1 MANKNKLRHK
11 NSKSVLKTGLILIS
25 VIGVITFL
33 IISYLIYSLQC
44 YAYDNNISSDNL
56 NLSVLI
62 KSMPYWTN
70 PTFTAPFDLGAILQ
84 IHGSLWYVYIV
95 LLSLL
100 LLSLLGKNY
109 DDYKGVEAGSA
120 EWATKR
126 DEKEN
131 SDTTGIPIGNGFYVT
146 VNNPKNCYY
155 EPHNLNEIVIGGP
168 GAGKSFRKIKPDI
181 MQMFGSYVVTDP
193 KGELYRDTAKLLM
206 ENGYKVRVFNL
217 INIKKTNAYNPF
229 VYINEEQDIVVLA
242 NTFINA
248 SAGDD
253 DKEDF
258 WSGSA
263 KSLLAAIMVYLWKA
277 KGEIKCFGRVVR
289 LLNSITYKNGK
300 IDELCELA
308 RCLNKHAIE
317 HPYDAATINWNGI
330 KGTPEETMG
339 GIAKTLSTR
348 LDLWAVED
356 INDLTVIDEM
366 DFDNVGVEK
375 TAIFLIVPPAD
386 TTYKAICN
394 MFYSQLFSR
403 LMYCAN
409 FKHNGRLPLLVSV
422 ELDEFANIGR
432 IPNFDKITA
441 VIRSNNIRAC
451 IVLQSLPQL
460 KALYKEN
467 WESIIGYCS
476 LFTYLG
482 APDLDTRK
490 YIVEMLD
497 KTTVRID
504 TRGHSQGTTSGGS
517 SSDNES
523 YQGRD
528 LLTTSELRRAFKASP
543 KIKKK
548 YGGYMIEFLD
558 EYPPFWLY
566 KFDTLSH
573 PLIDKVG
580 SSFPSGIPNNTDINK
595 MYSDNEQIQKLKEVK
610 TKMAQLMEQSVS
622 EEKAMREQSVQK
634 QAEQEHIEQ
643 TELQRQF
650 EEAAR
655 DAQLSE
661 HQNVLAEIGEEE
673 LIADYEIPTIDEF
686 IG

>member
-44 YAYDNNISSDNL
+44 YAYDNNISSDNI

-62 KSMPYWTN
+62 IM
-70 PTFTAPFDLGAILQ
+70 Q
-84 IHGSLWYVYIV
+84 MHGSVWYIYVV
-95 LLSLL
+95 ALSLL
-100 LLSLLGKNY
+100 ALMLFSKNY

-120 EWATKR
+120 NWATKR

-146 VNNPKNCYY
+146 VNNPKSCYY

-181 MQMFGSYVVTDP
+181 IQMFGSYVVTDP

-263 KSLLAAIMVYLWKA
+263 KSLLTAIMVYLWKA

-356 INDLTVIDEM
+356 VNDLTVIDEM

-490 YIVEMLD
+490 YIVEML
-497 KTTVRID
+497 
-504 TRGHSQGTTSGGS
+504 
-517 SSDNES
+517 
-523 YQGRD
+523 
-528 LLTTSELRRAFKASP
+528 
-543 KIKKK
+543 
-548 YGGYMIEFLD
+548 GYMIEFLD

-643 TELQRQF
+643 AELQRQF

>member
-1 MANKNKLRHK
+1 MQTKKGNRYEKQTQKNVELSFICRYCYVGNKPEHICGYNNEYRKRL
-11 NSKSVLKTGLILIS
+11 KSE
-25 VIGVITFL
+25 VI
-33 IISYLIYSLQC
+33 C
-44 YAYDNNISSDNL
+44 
-56 NLSVLI
+56 
-62 KSMPYWTN
+62 
-70 PTFTAPFDLGAILQ
+70 
-84 IHGSLWYVYIV
+84 
-95 LLSLL
+95 
-100 LLSLLGKNY
+100 
-109 DDYKGVEAGSA
+109 
-120 EWATKR
+120 
-126 DEKEN
+126 
-131 SDTTGIPIGNGFYVT
+131 
-146 VNNPKNCYY
+146 
-155 EPHNLNEIVIGGP
+155 
-168 GAGKSFRKIKPDI
+168 
-181 MQMFGSYVVTDP
+181 
-193 KGELYRDTAKLLM
+193 
-206 ENGYKVRVFNL
+206 
-217 INIKKTNAYNPF
+217 
-229 VYINEEQDIVVLA
+229 
-242 NTFINA
+242 
-248 SAGDD
+248 
-253 DKEDF
+253 
-258 WSGSA
+258 
-263 KSLLAAIMVYLWKA
+263 
-277 KGEIKCFGRVVR
+277 
-289 LLNSITYKNGK
+289 
-300 IDELCELA
+300 
-308 RCLNKHAIE
+308 
-317 HPYDAATINWNGI
+317 YDAATINWNGI

-356 INDLTVIDEM
+356 VNDLTVIDEM
-366 DFDNVGVEK
+366 DFDNIGVEK

-394 MFYSQLFSR
+394 MFYSQLFAR

-409 FKHNGRLPLLVSV
+409 FKHNGRLPLLVSI

-441 VIRSNNIRAC
+441 VIRSNNIRVC
-451 IVLQSLPQL
+451 VVLQSLPQL
-460 KALYKEN
+460 KALYKDN
-467 WESIIGYCS
+467 WESIIGNCS

-482 APDLDTRK
+482 APDLETRK
-490 YIVEMLD
+490 YIVEKLD

-528 LLTTSELRRAFKASP
+528 LLTTSELLRAFKASP

-558 EYPPFWLY
+558 EYPPFWLH

-580 SSFPSGIPNNTDINK
+580 SSFPSGIPNNTDINE

-634 QAEQEHIEQ
+634 QAEQERVEQ
-643 TELQRQF
+643 AELQRQF

-661 HQNVLAEIGEEE
+661 HQNILAEIDEEE

>member
-1 MANKNKLRHK
+1 M
-11 NSKSVLKTGLILIS
+11 
-25 VIGVITFL
+25 
-33 IISYLIYSLQC
+33 
-44 YAYDNNISSDNL
+44 
-56 NLSVLI
+56 
-62 KSMPYWTN
+62 
-70 PTFTAPFDLGAILQ
+70 
-84 IHGSLWYVYIV
+84 
-95 LLSLL
+95 
-100 LLSLLGKNY
+100 
-109 DDYKGVEAGSA
+109 
-120 EWATKR
+120 
-126 DEKEN
+126 
-131 SDTTGIPIGNGFYVT
+131 
-146 VNNPKNCYY
+146 
-155 EPHNLNEIVIGGP
+155 
-168 GAGKSFRKIKPDI
+168 
-181 MQMFGSYVVTDP
+181 
-193 KGELYRDTAKLLM
+193 
-206 ENGYKVRVFNL
+206 
-217 INIKKTNAYNPF
+217 
-229 VYINEEQDIVVLA
+229 A

-356 INDLTVIDEM
+356 VNDLTVIDEM
-366 DFDNVGVEK
+366 DFDNIGVEK

-441 VIRSNNIRAC
+441 VIRSNNIRVC
-451 IVLQSLPQL
+451 VVLQSLPQL
-460 KALYKEN
+460 KALYKDN
-467 WESIIGYCS
+467 WESIIGNCS

-482 APDLDTRK
+482 APDLETRK
-490 YIVEMLD
+490 YIVEKLD

-528 LLTTSELRRAFKASP
+528 LLTTSELLRAFKASP

-573 PLIDKVG
+573 PLISKVG
-580 SSFPSGIPNNTDINK
+580 SSFPSGIPNNTDINE

-622 EEKAMREQSVQK
+622 EEKAMREQSEQK
-634 QAEQEHIEQ
+634 QAEQERVEQ
-643 TELQRQF
+643 AELQRQF

-661 HQNVLAEIGEEE
+661 HQSVLAEIDEEE

>member
-1 MANKNKLRHK
+1 M
-11 NSKSVLKTGLILIS
+11 
-25 VIGVITFL
+25 
-33 IISYLIYSLQC
+33 
-44 YAYDNNISSDNL
+44 D
-56 NLSVLI
+56 
-62 KSMPYWTN
+62 
-70 PTFTAPFDLGAILQ
+70 
-84 IHGSLWYVYIV
+84 
-95 LLSLL
+95 
-100 LLSLLGKNY
+100 
-109 DDYKGVEAGSA
+109 
-120 EWATKR
+120 
-126 DEKEN
+126 
-131 SDTTGIPIGNGFYVT
+131 
-146 VNNPKNCYY
+146 
-155 EPHNLNEIVIGGP
+155 
-168 GAGKSFRKIKPDI
+168 
-181 MQMFGSYVVTDP
+181 
-193 KGELYRDTAKLLM
+193 
-206 ENGYKVRVFNL
+206 NGYKVRVFNL

-229 VYINEEQDIVVLA
+229 VYINDEQDIVVLA

-263 KSLLAAIMVYLWKA
+263 KSLLTAIMIYLWKA
-277 KGEIKCFGRVVR
+277 EGEVKCFGRVVR
-289 LLNSITYKNGK
+289 LLNSITYKNGR

-308 RCLNKHAIE
+308 RCLNKHSIE
-317 HPYDAATINWNGI
+317 HPCDAATINWNGI

-356 INDLTVIDEM
+356 VNDLTVIDEM
-366 DFDNVGVEK
+366 DFDNIGVEK

-441 VIRSNNIRAC
+441 VIRSNNIRVC
-451 IVLQSLPQL
+451 VVLQSLPQL
-460 KALYKEN
+460 KALYKDN
-467 WESIIGYCS
+467 WESIIGNCS

-482 APDLDTRK
+482 APDLETRK
-490 YIVEMLD
+490 YIVEKLD

-528 LLTTSELRRAFKASP
+528 LLTTSELLRAFKASP

-573 PLIDKVG
+573 PLISKVG
-580 SSFPSGIPNNTDINK
+580 SSFPSGIPNNTDINE

-622 EEKAMREQSVQK
+622 EEKAMREQSEQK
-634 QAEQEHIEQ
+634 QAEQERVEQ
-643 TELQRQF
+643 AELQRQF

-661 HQNVLAEIGEEE
+661 HQSVLAEIDEEE

>member
-11 NSKSVLKTGLILIS
+11 NSKSVLKTAIILFGI
-25 VIGVITFL
+25 IGIITFL
-33 IISYLIYSLQC
+33 IITYFIYCLQC
-44 YAYDNNISSDNL
+44 YAYDNSIPSEQLS
-56 NLSVLI
+56 LSVLI

-70 PTFTAPFDLGAILQ
+70 PTFTAPFDIGAIMQ
-84 IHGSLWYVYIV
+84 MHGSVWYIYVV
-95 LLSLL
+95 ALSLL
-100 LLSLLGKNY
+100 ALMLFSKNY

-120 EWATKR
+120 DWATKR

-131 SDTTGIPIGNGFYVT
+131 SDETGIPIGNKFYVT
-146 VNNPKNCYY
+146 VNNPQGRYY

-181 MQMFGSYVVTDP
+181 IQMYGSYVVTDP

-206 ENGYKVRVFNL
+206 DNGYKVRVFNL

-229 VYINEEQDIVVLA
+229 VYINDEQDIVVLA

-263 KSLLAAIMVYLWKA
+263 KSLLTAIMIYLWKA
-277 KGEIKCFGRVVR
+277 EGEVKCFGRVVR
-289 LLNSITYKNGK
+289 LLNSITYKNGR

-308 RCLNKHAIE
+308 RCLNKHSIE
-317 HPYDAATINWNGI
+317 HPCDAATINWNGI

-409 FKHNGRLPLLVSV
+409 FKHNGRLPLLMSV

-451 IVLQSLPQL
+451 IVL
-460 KALYKEN
+460 
-467 WESIIGYCS
+467 
-476 LFTYLG
+476 
-482 APDLDTRK
+482 
-490 YIVEMLD
+490 
-497 KTTVRID
+497 
-504 TRGHSQGTTSGGS
+504 
-517 SSDNES
+517 
-523 YQGRD
+523 
-528 LLTTSELRRAFKASP
+528 
-543 KIKKK
+543 
-548 YGGYMIEFLD
+548 
-558 EYPPFWLY
+558 
-566 KFDTLSH
+566 
-573 PLIDKVG
+573 
-580 SSFPSGIPNNTDINK
+580 
-595 MYSDNEQIQKLKEVK
+595 
-610 TKMAQLMEQSVS
+610 
-622 EEKAMREQSVQK
+622 
-634 QAEQEHIEQ
+634 
-643 TELQRQF
+643 
-650 EEAAR
+650 
-655 DAQLSE
+655 
-661 HQNVLAEIGEEE
+661 
-673 LIADYEIPTIDEF
+673 
-686 IG
+686 

>member
-1 MANKNKLRHK
+1 MMKWINGKIEQFKELDRKEKFMLILPYAFCIFLCSRVVELYRLCNGDFVKVMYNIEYLYKSFPHFSCKDVLYGTLIGWGIITYSRYETRLHRKNTRKGIEYGSARWGTEKDIKPFIDENPLNNIILSKTEMLTMKPKMKLFELNRNKNVVVYG
-11 NSKSVLKTGLILIS
+11 SSGSGKTFSFVKPNLM
-25 VIGVITFL
+25 
-33 IISYLIYSLQC
+33 QC
-44 YAYDNNISSDNL
+44 Y
-56 NLSVLI
+56 
-62 KSMPYWTN
+62 
-70 PTFTAPFDLGAILQ
+70 
-84 IHGSLWYVYIV
+84 
-95 LLSLL
+95 
-100 LLSLLGKNY
+100 
-109 DDYKGVEAGSA
+109 
-120 EWATKR
+120 
-126 DEKEN
+126 
-131 SDTTGIPIGNGFYVT
+131 
-146 VNNPKNCYY
+146 
-155 EPHNLNEIVIGGP
+155 
-168 GAGKSFRKIKPDI
+168 
-181 MQMFGSYVVTDP
+181 GSYVVTDP

-229 VYINEEQDIVVLA
+229 VYINEDQDIVVLA
-242 NTFINA
+242 HTFINA

-263 KSLLAAIMVYLWKA
+263 KSLLTAIMVYLWKA

-356 INDLTVIDEM
+356 VNDLTVIDEM
-366 DFDNVGVEK
+366 DFDNIGVEK

-394 MFYSQLFSR
+394 MLYSQLFSR

-460 KALYKEN
+460 KALYKDN

-523 YQGRD
+523 YQGR
-528 LLTTSELRRAFKASP
+528 LRRHRKSKRNMA
-543 KIKKK
+543 
-548 YGGYMIEFLD
+548 
-558 EYPPFWLY
+558 
-566 KFDTLSH
+566 
-573 PLIDKVG
+573 
-580 SSFPSGIPNNTDINK
+580 DI
-595 MYSDNEQIQKLKEVK
+595 
-610 TKMAQLMEQSVS
+610 
-622 EEKAMREQSVQK
+622 
-634 QAEQEHIEQ
+634 
-643 TELQRQF
+643 
-650 EEAAR
+650 
-655 DAQLSE
+655 
-661 HQNVLAEIGEEE
+661 
-673 LIADYEIPTIDEF
+673 
-686 IG
+686 

>member
-1 MANKNKLRHK
+1 M
-11 NSKSVLKTGLILIS
+11 I
-25 VIGVITFL
+25 
-33 IISYLIYSLQC
+33 
-44 YAYDNNISSDNL
+44 
-56 NLSVLI
+56 
-62 KSMPYWTN
+62 
-70 PTFTAPFDLGAILQ
+70 
-84 IHGSLWYVYIV
+84 
-95 LLSLL
+95 
-100 LLSLLGKNY
+100 
-109 DDYKGVEAGSA
+109 
-120 EWATKR
+120 
-126 DEKEN
+126 
-131 SDTTGIPIGNGFYVT
+131 
-146 VNNPKNCYY
+146 
-155 EPHNLNEIVIGGP
+155 
-168 GAGKSFRKIKPDI
+168 
-181 MQMFGSYVVTDP
+181 
-193 KGELYRDTAKLLM
+193 
-206 ENGYKVRVFNL
+206 
-217 INIKKTNAYNPF
+217 
-229 VYINEEQDIVVLA
+229 
-242 NTFINA
+242 
-248 SAGDD
+248 
-253 DKEDF
+253 
-258 WSGSA
+258 
-263 KSLLAAIMVYLWKA
+263 YLWKA
-277 KGEIKCFGRVVR
+277 EGEVKCFGRVVR
-289 LLNSITYKNGK
+289 LLNSITYKNGR

-308 RCLNKHAIE
+308 RCLNKHSIE
-317 HPYDAATINWNGI
+317 HPCDAATINWNGI

-356 INDLTVIDEM
+356 VNDLTVIDEM
-366 DFDNVGVEK
+366 DFDNIGVEK

-643 TELQRQF
+643 AELQRQF

>member
-70 PTFTAPFDLGAILQ
+70 PTFTAPFDIGAIMQ
-84 IHGSLWYVYIV
+84 MHGSVWYIYVV
-95 LLSLL
+95 ALSLL
-100 LLSLLGKNY
+100 ALMLFSKNY

-120 EWATKR
+120 DWATKR

-131 SDTTGIPIGNGFYVT
+131 SDETGIPIGNKFYVT
-146 VNNPKNCYY
+146 VNNPHGRYY
-155 EPHNLNEIVIGGP
+155 EPHNLNEILIGGP
-168 GAGKSFRKIKPDI
+168 GAGKTFRKIKPDI
-181 MQMFGSYVVTDP
+181 IQMYGSYVVTDP
-193 KGELYRDTAKLLM
+193 KGELYRDTAKLLID
-206 ENGYKVRVFNL
+206 NGYKVRVFNL

-229 VYINEEQDIVVLA
+229 VYINDEQDIVVLA

-263 KSLLAAIMVYLWKA
+263 KSLLTAIMIYLWKA
-277 KGEIKCFGRVVR
+277 EGEVKCFGRVVR
-289 LLNSITYKNGK
+289 LLNSITYKNGR

-308 RCLNKHAIE
+308 RCLNKHSIE
-317 HPYDAATINWNGI
+317 HPCDAATINWNGI

-356 INDLTVIDEM
+356 VNDLTVIDEM
-366 DFDNVGVEK
+366 DFDNIGVEK

-394 MFYSQLFSR
+394 MFYSQLFAR

-409 FKHNGRLPLLVSV
+409 FKHNGRLPLLVSI

-460 KALYKEN
+460 KALYKDN
-467 WESIIGYCS
+467 WESIIGNCS

-482 APDLDTRK
+482 APDLETRK
-490 YIVEMLD
+490 YIVEKLD

-504 TRGHSQGTTSGGS
+504 TKGHSQGTTSGGS

-528 LLTTSELRRAFKASP
+528 LLTTSELLRAFRASP

-558 EYPPFWLY
+558 EYPPFWLH

-580 SSFPSGIPNNTDINK
+580 SSFPSGIPNNTDINE

-622 EEKAMREQSVQK
+622 EEKAMREQSEQK
-634 QAEQEHIEQ
+634 QAEQERVEQ
-643 TELQRQF
+643 AELQRQF

-661 HQNVLAEIGEEE
+661 HQNVLAEIDEEE